1 MIGPDGTLATA
12 TTTTTKGKI
21 WHFLPF
27 RRNCR
32 QRDNKAERVK
42 TVVSSTTDF
51 RNVNHL

>member
-12 TTTTTKGKI
+12 TTYLKEKSGTF
-21 WHFLPF
+21 FLSEGTVD
-27 RRNCR
+27 
-32 QRDNKAERVK
+32 RDNKAERVK